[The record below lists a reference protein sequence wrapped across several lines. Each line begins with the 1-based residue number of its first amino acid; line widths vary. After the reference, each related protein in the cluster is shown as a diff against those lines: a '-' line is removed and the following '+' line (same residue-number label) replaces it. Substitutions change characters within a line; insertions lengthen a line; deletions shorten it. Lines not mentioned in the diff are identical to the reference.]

1 MPQTLVLSQEMIC
14 ALTSSTLCLSYLLHH
29 LRYATAHQAA
39 FVPNK
44 TRYPFRYRRPNPS
57 RALSSP
63 LSLAVIGC
71 LFEHPETDSPV
82 TQPRFFPC
90 QAPDRLFIPFLV
102 IWLAGHWLR
111 IANALL
117 GASALC
123 SVALTISSRRLS
135 LISEL
140 GFQDRSDIKQ
150 GIIS

>member
-1 MPQTLVLSQEMIC
+1 MIC
-14 ALTSSTLCLSYLLHH
+14 ALTSSTLCLSHLLHH
-29 LRYATAHQAA
+29 LRYATAHQAV

-44 TRYPFRYRRPNPS
+44 TRYPSRCRRPNPS
-57 RALSSP
+57 RALSY
-63 LSLAVIGC
+63 LSLAVVGC

-90 QAPDRLFIPFLV
+90 QALDRLFIPFLV
-102 IWLAGHWLR
+102 IWLAGYWLR
-111 IANALL
+111 IANDLL

-123 SVALTISSRRLS
+123 SVALTVSSGRLS
-135 LISEL
+135 SISEL